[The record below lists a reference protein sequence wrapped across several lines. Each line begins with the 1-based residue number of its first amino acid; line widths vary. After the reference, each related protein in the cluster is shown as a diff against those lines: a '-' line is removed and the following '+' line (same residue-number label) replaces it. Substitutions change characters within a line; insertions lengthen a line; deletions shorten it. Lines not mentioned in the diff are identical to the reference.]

1 MSHKDLPYKHKDYT
15 SRFREHY
22 REVAEP
28 LTRWHQ
34 VAYRQVHDF
43 LEYCNKRHDVKVQ
56 LCPRGGVQDKTIHL
70 VVDVAGVYT
79 TNMPVSLHLS
89 SIDEMSEAY
98 NIIFASVGDAQKGHT
113 DPMLLQDQLETYEE
127 LLDAVVRQA
136 AVYKAA
142 LDNSISRGMR
152 VTNK

>member
-1 MSHKDLPYKHKDYT
+1 
-15 SRFREHY
+15 
-22 REVAEP
+22 
-28 LTRWHQ
+28 
-34 VAYRQVHDF
+34 
-43 LEYCNKRHDVKVQ
+43 
-56 LCPRGGVQDKTIHL
+56 
-70 VVDVAGVYT
+70 
-79 TNMPVSLHLS
+79 
-89 SIDEMSEAY
+89 MSEAY

-113 DPMLLQDQLETYEE
+113 EPMLLQDQLETYEE